1 MQVRII
7 SNSIINELTNGPRKS
22 TILLDVEATQLS
34 TEHLNTARLPN
45 DNKLLH
51 VHVLRIL

>member
-7 SNSIINELTNGPRKS
+7 SNSVNNELTNGPRKS
-22 TILLDVEATQLS
+22 TIILDVEATQLS
-34 TEHLNTARLPN
+34 TEQLNTARLPN

>member
-34 TEHLNTARLPN
+34 TEQLNTARLPN

>member
-7 SNSIINELTNGPRKS
+7 SNSVNNELTNGPRKS

-34 TEHLNTARLPN
+34 TEQLNTARLPN